1 MVLERAELD
10 QAVLD
15 LAAPARGE
23 LDQEELGQVELVQG
37 IPGQEM
43 FGLVVVERAE
53 TAQETAQVGLFQK
66 VPDQGVPVREELRRG
81 TLGLQELRRVV
92 LVQEEREKP
101 GQVGLA

>member
-10 QAVLD
+10 QTVLD

-23 LDQEELGQVELVQG
+23 
-37 IPGQEM
+37 
-43 FGLVVVERAE
+43 
-53 TAQETAQVGLFQK
+53 LFQK

-101 GQVGLA
+101 GQVGLAEEKGKVAHLLGVVAGEEWKVIVARALASMLDLQLQ

>member
-10 QAVLD
+10 QTVLD

-23 LDQEELGQVELVQG
+23 
-37 IPGQEM
+37 
-43 FGLVVVERAE
+43 
-53 TAQETAQVGLFQK
+53 LFQK